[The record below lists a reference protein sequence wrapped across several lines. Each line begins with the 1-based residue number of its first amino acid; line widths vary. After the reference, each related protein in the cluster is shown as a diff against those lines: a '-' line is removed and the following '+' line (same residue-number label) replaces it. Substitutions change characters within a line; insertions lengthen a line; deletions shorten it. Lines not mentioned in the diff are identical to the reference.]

1 MTQDSKLSKI
11 VYTPPSLPAYL
22 ASAHDLKSI
31 VGVPSDEDVKMI
43 HATIRAV
50 NGMSHITGMH
60 DPDLSIQ
67 LAKHIFDVQ
76 MAVYRSQYSFSLFPG
91 DIVYTP
97 PPLPS
102 HIPVILQPVVGA
114 PSDEELKLVHD
125 MVRAAEN
132 LANSPSMF
140 DPDISLKLSQHLF
153 NINIAR
159 YIRDSMHG
167 QLGSQVNVPQS
178 EQNSSTHAT
187 PMAQPIPV
195 IHDNDNQSYSLPS
208 ATPNPNPSNPAR
220 SRTLVSSP
228 EELSTQTKE
237 LILRDVMIEVKT
249 AQEETNRLLGEAGE
263 TLKNVNRT
271 LVSTQLTHFL
281 TQGYAG
287 RNVYF
292 RANDRG
298 ELSTDHGLPSLD
310 ILKLAALS
318 EQTIARYLRFYSIG
332 ADLIED
338 GEELKIKPGMRG
350 SAQKA
355 PRNHVI
361 GI

>member
-1 MTQDSKLSKI
+1 
-11 VYTPPSLPAYL
+11 
-22 ASAHDLKSI
+22 
-31 VGVPSDEDVKMI
+31 
-43 HATIRAV
+43 
-50 NGMSHITGMH
+50 MH
-60 DPDLSIQ
+60 DPDLPIQ
-67 LAKHIFDVQ
+67 LAKHLFDVQ

-195 IHDNDNQSYSLPS
+195 IHNNDNQSYSLPS

-220 SRTLVSSP
+220 SRTLASSP

-263 TLKNVNRT
+263 TLKNLYT
-271 LVSTQLTHFL
+271 LVSTQLTHYV
-281 TQGYAG
+281 TQSYNG
-287 RNVYF
+287 REVYF

-298 ELSTDHGLPSLD
+298 ELPTDSGLNSID
-310 ILKLAALS
+310 ILKLDTLS
-318 EQTIARYLRFYSIG
+318 GQTIARYLRFYSIG
-332 ADLIED
+332 VDLIED
-338 GEELKIKPGMRG
+338 GEELKIKPGVRG
-350 SAQKA
+350 SAQKTL
-355 PRNHVI
+355 RNYVI